1 MGLGAHRRL
10 RSLVGGGDRKEPA
23 MAGTE
28 DRVEGKAKELEGKA
42 TGDEAREAEGKGRG
56 LLGKAKDKASDTAD
70 SLRGR
75 DGT

>member
-1 MGLGAHRRL
+1 
-10 RSLVGGGDRKEPA
+10 

-28 DRVEGKAKELEGKA
+28 DRVEGKAKEWEGKA
-42 TGDEAREAEGKGRG
+42 TDDEAREAQGKGEG

-75 DGT
+75 DDE